1 MLKLLWFIGI
11 VGFLDMW
18 MKHDSKSSGNNR
30 SSNTNSSS
38 ITISSS
44 TSNCDINNGTAVAAT
59 SSSSLSIIYR
69 NCYYYSIPSLT
80 VFTLF
85 VSVLVCI
92 TMVRGMVV
100 WILQVCNCL
109 SCLLAWSQ
117 TASQNYGPTVV
128 KTQSQPS

>member
-1 MLKLLWFIGI
+1 MILKAA
-11 VGFLDMW
+11 
-18 MKHDSKSSGNNR
+18 
-30 SSNTNSSS
+30 T
-38 ITISSS
+38 T
-44 TSNCDINNGTAVAAT
+44 TAAVTPIVAALPSVVAQVIAT
-59 SSSSLSIIYR
+59 SIMAQQLQQHHHHHYRLFKEIVII
-69 NCYYYSIPSLT
+69 IQSLT